1 MPLLSD
7 GTAPRDLSP
16 PETLRDGPALREA
29 EGSASSCRHTR
40 HPSFL
45 SVEGFFRVSQEA
57 ARLGFEEGE
66 EIDCR
71 LRHPCLSGV
80 ACPHYS
86 RSGQVVSGLFPPI
99 ELEPSRRHIPRRAPT
114 FLPALSSAV
123 RSDLPFLSPPLV
135 GLWRPDVDTASLAR
149 EGTEA
154 SEPSFTRT
162 IRRDQVRNQVE
173 TALIRPSSR
182 ALQSPIEGKT
192 PTKAAGAIWKIC
204 PRGPGSTDAKGVAR
218 RHLRIVIGCARIEQE
233 PRGGPLR
240 RRRFQLQASS
250 SAMRFANRV
259 GEQVRR

>member
-154 SEPSFTRT
+154 S
-162 IRRDQVRNQVE
+162 
-173 TALIRPSSR
+173 R